1 MYVPL
6 REGATA
12 KSVSAEEVMNTKLL
26 VTGERHR
33 IAADLEKRHG
43 KSFLHLYAG
52 SVAMASLQTAY
63 GICDTHPYRIW
74 RDFNKKI
81 QLLEAMH
88 CIPLSYGGIK
98 HLLPATLL
106 KFKLNGLLYLMLRTA
121 KKLKISSNEWS

>member
-88 CIPLSYGGIK
+88 CIPLSYGG
-98 HLLPATLL
+98 
-106 KFKLNGLLYLMLRTA
+106 
-121 KKLKISSNEWS
+121 